1 MKSNLPRRH
10 SLRLPDYD
18 YAHPGGYFVTIVTQ
32 KHICLFG
39 EVVGDTVLLNGLG
52 LITEECWQLIPEHFP
67 NIESGAYVVMP
78 NHLHGIIFIKET
90 VGATHASPH
99 WHQFKG

>member
-1 MKSNLPRRH
+1 
-10 SLRLPDYD
+10 
-18 YAHPGGYFVTIVTQ
+18 VTIVTQ